1 MTLFRRLPDSC
12 SWYPII
18 DWRGAVPSH
27 QNCTWPHEQTVKITT
42 VPLDLSG
49 PKSAPEMSAPEMS
62 APDMRMSGRS
72 FAGPLQRRPIDCGER
87 TFVMA
92 ITTAEGCH
100 G

>member
-1 MTLFRRLPDSC
+1 M
-12 SWYPII
+12 
-18 DWRGAVPSH
+18 
-27 QNCTWPHEQTVKITT
+27 
-42 VPLDLSG
+42 
-49 PKSAPEMSAPEMS
+49 SAPEMSAPEVSAPEVS

-72 FAGPLQRRPIDCGER
+72 FAGSLQRRPIDSDER